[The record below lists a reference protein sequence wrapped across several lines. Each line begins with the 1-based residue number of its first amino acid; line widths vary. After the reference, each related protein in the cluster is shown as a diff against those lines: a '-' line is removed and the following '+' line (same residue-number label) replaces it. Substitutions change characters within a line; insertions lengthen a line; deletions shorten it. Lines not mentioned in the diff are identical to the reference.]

1 MSAGVRGSIRSFPGW
16 TRAGSWEC
24 RDGETVV
31 VMYLSAI
38 YLQGCHVG
46 TVHLD
51 YAYMGQVFLFSNPAS
66 DVLLTYLIYDC

>member
-1 MSAGVRGSIRSFPGW
+1 
-16 TRAGSWEC
+16 
-24 RDGETVV
+24 V